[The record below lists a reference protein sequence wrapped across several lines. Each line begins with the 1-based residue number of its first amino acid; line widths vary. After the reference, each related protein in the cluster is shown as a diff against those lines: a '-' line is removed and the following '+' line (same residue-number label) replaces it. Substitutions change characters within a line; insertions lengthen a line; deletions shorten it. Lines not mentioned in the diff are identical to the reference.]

1 MEERIDQ
8 INLREATVG
17 QIARRDLLPPD
28 MVTSVIEH
36 DVDPAFGAKYEA
48 WLKKITPIA
57 ARFPGHQG
65 ITILRPTER
74 GGRYTL
80 LLRFATLE
88 QAQDWFQSAARK
100 ALIAEVEPYLT
111 RGENIEIKTGLEFWF
126 KPPAGKTAPSPFEAV
141 DRDVDRPLPSDA
153 HRSAI
158 VEHDCSSRADLG
170 QSVRC
175 EPVCGRD
182 HRRPADLRVHASRH
196 TLGQRVALRS
206 NGLI

>member
-1 MEERIDQ
+1 PRSAAASASGAAWSRAMEERIDQ

-88 QAQDWFQSAARK
+88 QAQDWFQSVARK

-126 KPPAGKTAPSPFEAV
+126 KPPAGKTAPSPLKQSIV
-141 DRDVDRPLPSDA
+141 TLTVLYPLTL
-153 HRSAI
+153 I
-158 VEHDCSSRADLG
+158 VPRLWNMAA
-170 QSVRC
+170 QVA
-175 EPVCGRD
+175 P
-182 HRRPADLRVHASRH
+182 
-196 TLGQRVALRS
+196 TLGNPFVANLFVD
-206 NGLI
+206 

>member
-88 QAQDWFQSAARK
+88 LAQDWFQSAARK

-126 KPPAGKTAPSPFEAV
+126 KPPAGKTAPSPLKQSIVTLTVFY
-141 DRDVDRPLPSDA
+141 PLTL
-153 HRSAI
+153 I
-158 VEHDCSSRADLG
+158 VPRLWNMAA
-170 QSVRC
+170 QVA
-175 EPVCGRD
+175 P
-182 HRRPADLRVHASRH
+182 
-196 TLGQRVALRS
+196 TLGNPFVANLFVDATIV
-206 NGLI
+206 GLLTYVFMPRATRLVSRWLYAPTG

>member
-126 KPPAGKTAPSPFEAV
+126 KPPAGKTAPSPLKQSIV
-141 DRDVDRPLPSDA
+141 TLTVLYPLTL
-153 HRSAI
+153 I
-158 VEHDCSSRADLG
+158 VPRLWNMAA
-170 QSVRC
+170 QVA
-175 EPVCGRD
+175 P
-182 HRRPADLRVHASRH
+182 
-196 TLGQRVALRS
+196 TLGNPFVANLFVDATIV
-206 NGLI
+206 GLLTYVFMPRATRLVSRWLYAPTG